1 MHSPELHQK
10 IKQTCLTTAND
21 FPLLQSLHSSQGNC
35 TVSRWSQSI
44 LLQQLLKPTKFAS
57 CAAKVLQTLPLGAP
71 RSDSKVHWD
80 KSLPFSLGA
89 TCPKREVLVHQG
101 SFPTPLLQ
109 GYWQNK
115 GTSRPVRLNTFQRD
129 SWRTFTP
136 CDQCLTNFPSSVC
149 IFFFFFLLWKVIQK
163 YGYVQEEGEGA
174 LLESLSSVFGNFS
187 FYRRLCPSRSNPP
200 VVNCAPI
207 PKMVPHSLNE
217 QKCIGEL
224 VRAGCECLWGWRR
237 EDIDLSV
244 LSRGYAA
251 LHSTLKK

>member
-1 MHSPELHQK
+1 MISPFYSH
-10 IKQTCLTTAND
+10 
-21 FPLLQSLHSSQGNC
+21 SQGNC

-44 LLQQLLKPTKFAS
+44 LLQRLLKPTKFAS

-71 RSDSKVHWD
+71 CSDSKVHWD

-89 TCPKREVLVHQG
+89 TCPTREVLVHQG

-149 IFFFFFLLWKVIQK
+149 IFFFFL
-163 YGYVQEEGEGA
+163 
-174 LLESLSSVFGNFS
+174 
-187 FYRRLCPSRSNPP
+187 
-200 VVNCAPI
+200 
-207 PKMVPHSLNE
+207 
-217 QKCIGEL
+217 
-224 VRAGCECLWGWRR
+224 
-237 EDIDLSV
+237 
-244 LSRGYAA
+244 
-251 LHSTLKK
+251 STLKGNTKIWLCTGGRRRRASRVSQFSFWEFFFLSPTVSKS